1 MKKTTVL
8 IIFRNLNI
16 GGIASLY
23 KNLIIENQNF
33 NYGYKFI
40 IVCFFANKTIQKEL
54 EDLGLKIYVLPYRGK
69 LSYFKLGK
77 NLSEIIKKDNIDLIH
92 SNTAW
97 DRVFIMFHFPKIA
110 HVTTFHTSTP
120 FEKSNNFL
128 LDFVFSFLD
137 KKLIQ
142 LTNLKIIAVS
152 NYVKLMLI
160 NANIKAEKIEVIT
173 SGIPNEIN
181 LCETN
186 ADSKI
191 DFRKNGEIPLLCIGR
206 FHYDKGQYDLIP
218 VFKELLNIN
227 KKYRLYFLG
236 AGHDSYFES
245 VQQRISGYDISEYVT
260 FLGYKSN
267 VDYFFQKCEA
277 LLFPSKNEALGL
289 TLIEG
294 LKNGTL
300 IFTAAIGGIIEVIE
314 NKRTGIF
321 INFNNPK
328 LAASEIDEVLNNK
341 DQILQIRKEAIK
353 EFKKSFSSENCYLQY
368 ILSYEALINP
378 KKSGNNRN
386 SAN

>member
-16 GGIASLY
+16 GGISSFY
-23 KNLIIENQNF
+23 KNLILENQNF
-33 NYGYKFI
+33 RNGYQFI

-69 LSYFKLGK
+69 LSYLKLGK
-77 NLSEIIKKDNIDLIH
+77 NLSEIIKNENIDLIH
-92 SNTAW
+92 SNTAF
-97 DRVFIMFHFPKIA
+97 DRVFIMFHFPKID

-120 FEKSNNFL
+120 FEKSNSFL
-128 LDFVFSFLD
+128 KDFVFSFLD

-142 LTNLKIIAVS
+142 LTKLKIIAVS

-173 SGIPNEIN
+173 SGIPNDIN
-181 LCETN
+181 LFESN

-206 FHYDKGQYDLIP
+206 FHFDKGQYDLIP
-218 VFKELLNIN
+218 VFKELLYIN
-227 KKYRLYFLG
+227 NRYRLYFLG
-236 AGHDSYFES
+236 EGHDSYFNSVKEIIES
-245 VQQRISGYDISEYVT
+245 YDISEYVT

-267 VDYFFQKCEA
+267 VDYYLQKCEA

-300 IFTAAIGGIIEVIE
+300 IFASGIGGIIEVIE
-314 NKRTGIF
+314 NRRTGIY
-321 INFNNPK
+321 INFNKPK

-341 DQILQIRKEAIK
+341 VQILHIKKEARKE
-353 EFKKSFSSENCYLQY
+353 FRKSFSSENCYFQY
-368 ILSYEALINP
+368 ISSYQEVIN
-378 KKSGNNRN
+378 KKNNEIKRN
-386 SAN
+386 PAN